1 MHSRKGD
8 LTRAQHMPLRI
19 EFIDTEQNVEKLLPA
34 LQELVTDGLIET
46 QDTVILKVAVGT
58 ASMKVRRPLNPEYSP
73 EVAFCAPACGRRL
86 RRRCLSRE
94 AQQIALRNHPRIASA
109 ATVGASKRVRLQA
122 RYGRLTIR
130 RCLAMSPVSAQS
142 TIQLCRLERLPHRAS
157 YNRAATGLVANQLLT
172 DFGRTASLEQSAK
185 LRNASQNQNVN
196 NTRAQVLVEVQQ
208 AYYQALASESV
219 LKVAQATLDLRR
231 LTLRQVS
238 ALAQS
243 ALRSTLDV
251 SFAQVNVSQ
260 AELDLFRAEN
270 DAKASH
276 ARLSAA
282 MGYERDQPFSLTDEA
297 CLSALDPDV
306 DALIGQALRERPD
319 LAALQLNRDAL
330 DRFAEAEKKLRNP
343 TIIAA
348 AVAGVAPVRDDR
360 LPETYSAA
368 GVNVNIPVLNG
379 GLFKARREEAE
390 SRAAAASKDVQDL
403 TLQIARDVRVA
414 WLDAN
419 DAFQRLDVTA
429 RLVAQ
434 ANEALRLAQTR
445 YDNALGSIVELNQAQ
460 LNQTSAEIAAA
471 SAKYEYLSRRAAL
484 SYAMGI
490 LR

>member
-1 MHSRKGD
+1 MSFWRSEF
-8 LTRAQHMPLRI
+8 RAL
-19 EFIDTEQNVEKLLPA
+19 
-34 LQELVTDGLIET
+34 
-46 QDTVILKVAVGT
+46 AVGLLVCVSLRGQ
-58 ASMKVRRPLNPEYSP
+58 AL
-73 EVAFCAPACGRRL
+73 APISLA
-86 RRRCLSRE
+86 E
-94 AQQIALRNHPRIASA
+94 AQRLALRNHPRIASA
-109 ATVGASKRVRLQA
+109 ELVAQAGAFATREVRSAYYPTLSGNFTGVGSEHNS
-122 RYGRLTIR
+122 T
-130 RCLAMSPVSAQS
+130 VSAGAITTS
-142 TIQLCRLERLPHRAS
+142 SLFG
-157 YNRAATGLVANQLLT
+157 RAATGIVANQLLT

-196 NTRAQVLVEVQQ
+196 NTRAQVLIAVQQ

-219 LKVAQATLDLRR
+219 LKVEQATLDLRR

-260 AELDLFRAEN
+260 AELDLYRAEN
-270 DAKASH
+270 DAKGSH

-282 MGYERDQPFSLTDEA
+282 IGYDRDQPFSLTDEA
-297 CLSALDPDV
+297 LPSPLDPNV
-306 DALIGQALRERPD
+306 EALIGQALSERPD
-319 LAALQLNRDAL
+319 LAALRLNRDAL
-330 DRFAEAEKKLRNP
+330 DRFADAEKKLRNP
-343 TIIAA
+343 TLVAA
-348 AVAGVAPVRDDR
+348 AVAGVAPVRDER

-368 GVNVNIPVLNG
+368 GVNLNIPVLNG

-390 SRAAAASKDVQDL
+390 SRAAAAGKDIQDL
-403 TLQIARDVRVA
+403 TVQVARDVRVA

-445 YDNALGSIVELNQAQ
+445 YENALGSIVELNQAQ

-471 SAKYEYLSRRAAL
+471 AAKYEYLSRRGVL

>member
-1 MHSRKGD
+1 
-8 LTRAQHMPLRI
+8 
-19 EFIDTEQNVEKLLPA
+19 
-34 LQELVTDGLIET
+34 
-46 QDTVILKVAVGT
+46 
-58 ASMKVRRPLNPEYSP
+58 MKVRCLWFR
-73 EVAFCAPACGRRL
+73 AFAVGVLLCVRLWAQTPAPMSLAA
-86 RRRCLSRE
+86 

-109 ATVGASKRVRLQA
+109 ELVAQAGAFATREVRSAYYPTLSGNVTGVGSEHNSTL
-122 RYGRLTIR
+122 
-130 RCLAMSPVSAQS
+130 SAGAVTTS
-142 TIQLCRLERLPHRAS
+142 SIF
-157 YNRAATGLVANQLLT
+157 NRAATGIIANQLLT

-185 LRNASQNQNVN
+185 LRNASQNQNVS
-196 NTRAQVLVEVQQ
+196 NTRAQVLIEVQQ

-219 LKVAQATLDLRR
+219 LKVEQATLDLRH

-260 AELDLFRAEN
+260 AELDLYRAEN

-282 MGYERDQPFSLTDEA
+282 IGYDRDQPFSLTDEA
-297 CLSALDPDV
+297 LPAPLDANV
-306 DALIGQALRERPD
+306 EALIGQAIGERPD
-319 LAALQLNRDAL
+319 LAALRLNRDAL
-330 DRFAEAEKKLRNP
+330 DRFAEAEKRLRNP
-343 TIIAA
+343 TIVAA
-348 AVAGVAPVRDDR
+348 AVAGVAPIRDDR

-368 GVNVNIPVLNG
+368 GVNLNIPVLNG

-390 SRAAAASKDVQDL
+390 SRAAAASKDIQDFTVQV
-403 TLQIARDVRVA
+403 ARDVRVA

-445 YDNALGSIVELNQAQ
+445 YENALGSIVELNQAQ